1 MIRKA
6 AAKSRK
12 NAIEFPIVTNEGEFF
27 NFALIYHK
35 K

>member
-12 NAIEFPIVTNEGEFF
+12 NAIEFPLVTEVTPKSWTG
-27 NFALIYHK
+27 
-35 K
+35 